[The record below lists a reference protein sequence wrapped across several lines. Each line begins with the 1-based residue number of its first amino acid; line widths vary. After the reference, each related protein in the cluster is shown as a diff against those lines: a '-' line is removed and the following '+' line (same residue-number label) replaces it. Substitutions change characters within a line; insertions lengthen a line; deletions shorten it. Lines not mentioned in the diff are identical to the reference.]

1 MLRNLKPEVVWIE
14 GRCYR
19 ANDSPAEFNS
29 MQEHDLYENE
39 ITFEEPDDE
48 EDDFKVEMLDNSR
61 YCTSFHV
68 SKHYLGSIIGKK
80 GAIISGIKRDTKT
93 DIKIPKHDQ
102 TGDVVILG
110 PAESNVKAARRRIN
124 MIIMSS
130 RMKQTSTHFLSI
142 PMNNADIVKEFE
154 KFKER
159 VLQECP
165 NPTLEESLFIRSHK
179 LHLTLGVMSL
189 MDNDERIQVTN
200 LLTEARDTIVIPLLQ
215 GHVPLKIRLKGLS
228 YMNDDPKAINVLYG
242 RVQEEDWAAA
252 GLIQKLGD
260 ALVDHFYKAGF
271 MKKEFGRENIKLH
284 VTFINTKYRETTD
297 VDAPQQNQTINNRK
311 TFDGSEILEKFAD
324 YDFGVMEVT
333 EIHLSQ
339 RHTMGPDGYY
349 QPTCIISCKI

>member
-39 ITFEEPDDE
+39 ITFEDPDDE
-48 EDDFKVEMLDNSR
+48 EDDFKVVMLDNSR

-110 PAESNVKAARRRIN
+110 PAES
-124 MIIMSS
+124 
-130 RMKQTSTHFLSI
+130 
-142 PMNNADIVKEFE
+142 
-154 KFKER
+154 ER

-260 ALVDHFYKAGF
+260 ALVDHFYRAGF

-284 VTFINTKYRETTD
+284 VTFINTKYRETSD